1 MISLHFSLP
10 YPPSV
15 NHYWS
20 TTSRGRMYVSRRGK
34 DYRTASAIAL
44 LMQRVPRDGI
54 AGPLRVSLVANP
66 PDRKRRDLDN
76 VLKALLDAIVAANV
90 IEDDSNIHDL
100 RIVRGSVVPG
110 GSVAVHIHAES
121 SETELARRSAPLEP

>member
-1 MISLHFSLP
+1 MISLHFTLP

-20 TTSRGRMYVSRRGK
+20 AMRGRMFVSRRGK
-34 DYRTASAIAL
+34 DYRTAAALAL
-44 LMQRVPRDGI
+44 LEQRVPRDGL

-76 VLKALLDAIVAANV
+76 VLKALLDAIVAVNV

-110 GSVAVHIHAES
+110 GSVAVHINAAS